1 MRSNLKADSGA
12 SSANSLRNRHRD
24 LKAPLKIAILGGG
37 LAGRL
42 LAWRVARCASPTNSL
57 MTDSQAAS
65 SQPPISSDEYK
76 IDTDNGITNNY
87 QITVF
92 EKGTITPSNNT
103 KDERAAAFTAAAMIS
118 PLSEL
123 VASELDIYQLGQKS
137 LTLWPQWLHQLGC
150 PQHFHQHG
158 SLVLAH
164 SNDFSE
170 LVQFKQE
177 LHFKLNQQTNSDS
190 KGSLQWLNDKS
201 CLNTLEPAISQH
213 FQSGLFLP
221 SEAHIDHNEVLFQ
234 LVTQARK
241 LGVEFKE
248 NCPIQPDDEAL
259 KNFDLIFD
267 CRGMG
272 FKESAR
278 LEDGFRGVRGEVI
291 RIECKEVYLKRPIR
305 IMHPRYKLYIVP
317 KPNNQFTIGATEI
330 ESEDRSAISLRSSM
344 ELLSALYAV
353 NPAFAEARIISQET
367 NLRPAF
373 MNNLPRIESLKS
385 KYNTPI
391 LRINGL
397 YRHGYLIGP
406 AIIEQALRKA
416 EL

>member
-1 MRSNLKADSGA
+1 MKSNLDKPAQ
-12 SSANSLRNRHRD
+12 
-24 LKAPLKIAILGGG
+24 IAILGGG
-37 LAGRL
+37 LVGRL
-42 LAWRVARCASPTNSL
+42 LAWRLARDASLISNNII
-57 MTDSQAAS
+57 AS
-65 SQPPISSDEYK
+65 INESTSE
-76 IDTDNGITNNY
+76 DTIESNAEIDNGITNTITPTRHR
-87 QITVF
+87 ITVF
-92 EKGTITPSNNT
+92 EKGTITPSTNP
-103 KDERAAAFTAAAMIS
+103 KDKKAAAFTAAAMIS

-123 VASELDIYQLGQKS
+123 VASELDIFQLGQKS
-137 LTLWPQWLHQLGC
+137 LTLWPKWLHQLGC

-158 SLVLAH
+158 SLVVAH
-164 SNDFSE
+164 TNDFSE
-170 LVQFKQE
+170 LEQFKQE
-177 LHFKLNQQTNSDS
+177 LHFKLNQQPHLALSIGLDS
-190 KGSLQWLNDKS
+190 ESESSNDSQQSLQWLTDRAS
-201 CLNTLEPAISQH
+201 LNALEPAISQH

-234 LVTQARK
+234 LVTQARN

-248 NCPIQPDDEAL
+248 NSPTQPDDEAL
-259 KNFDLIFD
+259 KDFDLIFD

-291 RIECKEVYLKRPIR
+291 RIECKEVHLKRPIR

-373 MNNLPRIESLKS
+373 MNNLPRIESLQS
-385 KYNTPI
+385 KYSNPI
-391 LRINGL
+391 IRINGL

-416 EL
+416 AL

>member
-1 MRSNLKADSGA
+1 MKSNLDKPA
-12 SSANSLRNRHRD
+12 
-24 LKAPLKIAILGGG
+24 KIAILGGG
-37 LAGRL
+37 LVGRL
-42 LAWRVARCASPTNSL
+42 LAWRLATVASNTGTHTAGGIVASAIESAIKDDP
-57 MTDSQAAS
+57 A
-65 SQPPISSDEYK
+65 
-76 IDTDNGITNNY
+76 TDNGITNTVAHIHH

-92 EKGTITPSNNT
+92 EKGTITPSNNP

-158 SLVLAH
+158 SLVIAH
-164 SNDFSE
+164 ANDTSE
-170 LVQFKQE
+170 LEQFKQE
-177 LHFKLNQQTNSDS
+177 LHFKLEQRKSNNDRQQT
-190 KGSLQWLNDKS
+190 LQWLTDRAS
-201 CLNTLEPAISQH
+201 LNALEPAISQH

-234 LVTQARK
+234 LVNQAHK
-241 LGVEFKE
+241 LGVDFKE
-248 NCPIQPDDEAL
+248 NSPSQPDNEVL
-259 KNFDLIFD
+259 KGFDLIFD

-278 LEDGFRGVRGEVI
+278 LEDGFRGVRGEVM
-291 RIECKEVYLKRPIR
+291 RIECKEVNLKRPIR

-373 MNNLPRIESLKS
+373 MNNLPRIESLQS
-385 KYNTPI
+385 KYSTPI
-391 LRINGL
+391 IRINGL

-406 AIIEQALRKA
+406 AIIEQALKKA
-416 EL
+416 AL

>member
-1 MRSNLKADSGA
+1 MKSNLDKPA
-12 SSANSLRNRHRD
+12 
-24 LKAPLKIAILGGG
+24 KIAILGGG
-37 LAGRL
+37 LVGRL
-42 LAWRVARCASPTNSL
+42 LAWRLARDANPTSSEIGASTRKGFCESH
-57 MTDSQAAS
+57 TD
-65 SQPPISSDEYK
+65 I
-76 IDTDNGITNNY
+76 DNGITDEITPTCQ

-92 EKGTITPSNNT
+92 EKETITPSSNP

-123 VASELDIYQLGQKS
+123 IASELDIYQLGQQS
-137 LTLWPQWLHQLGC
+137 LSLWPEWLQQLGC

-158 SLVLAH
+158 SLVVAH
-164 SNDFSE
+164 TNDYSE
-170 LVQFKQE
+170 LEQFKRE
-177 LHFKLNQQTNSDS
+177 LCFKLDQQANLNPNTEMSREH
-190 KGSLQWLNDKS
+190 KGNGSQYSLQWLTDRASLKA
-201 CLNTLEPAISQH
+201 LEPAISQH
-213 FQSGLFLP
+213 FQNGLFLP

-248 NCPIQPDDEAL
+248 SSLVQTDDEAL
-259 KNFDLIFD
+259 KEFDLIFD

-291 RIECKEVYLKRPIR
+291 RIECKEVNLKRPIR

-317 KPNNQFTIGATEI
+317 KPNNQFIIGATEI
-330 ESEDRSAISLRSSM
+330 ESEDRTAISLRSSM

-353 NPAFAEARIISQET
+353 SPAFAEARIISQET

-373 MNNLPRIESLKS
+373 MNNLPRIESLQS
-385 KYNTPI
+385 KYNSPVI
-391 LRINGL
+391 RINGL

-416 EL
+416 AL

>member
-1 MRSNLKADSGA
+1 MKSNLDTPAQ
-12 SSANSLRNRHRD
+12 
-24 LKAPLKIAILGGG
+24 IAILGGG
-37 LAGRL
+37 LIGRL
-42 LAWRVARCASPTNSL
+42 LAWRLARDARL
-57 MTDSQAAS
+57 
-65 SQPPISSDEYK
+65 ISSHVIASTSEG
-76 IDTDNGITNNY
+76 TTAEADNGITNTTTPTRH

-92 EKGTITPSNNT
+92 EKGTITPSTNPT
-103 KDERAAAFTAAAMIS
+103 AERAAAFTAAAMIS

-123 VASELDIYQLGQKS
+123 VASELEIYQLGQKS
-137 LTLWPQWLHQLGC
+137 LTLWPKWLHQLDC

-158 SLVLAH
+158 SLVVAH
-164 SNDFSE
+164 TNDFSE
-170 LVQFKQE
+170 LEQFKQD
-177 LHFKLNQQTNSDS
+177 LHFKLNQQANLDTDTNIKTSAENKSNDS
-190 KGSLQWLNDKS
+190 LQSLQWLTDKAS
-201 CLNTLEPAISQH
+201 LNALEPAISQH

-248 NCPIQPDDEAL
+248 NSPTQPDDEAL
-259 KNFDLIFD
+259 KDFDLIFD
-267 CRGMG
+267 CRGIG

-373 MNNLPRIESLKS
+373 MNNLPRIESLQS
-385 KYNTPI
+385 KYSSPI
-391 LRINGL
+391 IRINGL

-416 EL
+416 AL

>member
-1 MRSNLKADSGA
+1 MKSNLDKPA
-12 SSANSLRNRHRD
+12 
-24 LKAPLKIAILGGG
+24 KIAILGGG
-37 LAGRL
+37 LVGRL
-42 LAWRVARCASPTNSL
+42 LAWRLA
-57 MTDSQAAS
+57 TDAGNT
-65 SQPPISSDEYK
+65 
-76 IDTDNGITNNY
+76 DTENDNGITNTVAHIHH

-92 EKGTITPSNNT
+92 EKGTITPSNNP

-158 SLVLAH
+158 SLVIAH
-164 SNDFSE
+164 ANDTSE
-170 LVQFKQE
+170 LEQFKQE
-177 LHFKLNQQTNSDS
+177 LHFKLEQRKSNNDRQQT
-190 KGSLQWLNDKS
+190 LQWLTDRAS
-201 CLNTLEPAISQH
+201 LNALEPAISQH

-234 LVTQARK
+234 LVNQAHK
-241 LGVEFKE
+241 LGVDFKE
-248 NCPIQPDDEAL
+248 NSPSQPDNEVL
-259 KNFDLIFD
+259 KGFDLIFD

-278 LEDGFRGVRGEVI
+278 LEDGFRGVRGEVM
-291 RIECKEVYLKRPIR
+291 RIECKEVNLKRPIR

-373 MNNLPRIESLKS
+373 MNNLPRIESLQS
-385 KYNTPI
+385 KYSTPI
-391 LRINGL
+391 IRINGL

-406 AIIEQALRKA
+406 AIIEQALKKA
-416 EL
+416 AL

>member
-1 MRSNLKADSGA
+1 MKSNLDKPA
-12 SSANSLRNRHRD
+12 
-24 LKAPLKIAILGGG
+24 KIAILGGG
-37 LAGRL
+37 LVGRL
-42 LAWRVARCASPTNSL
+42 LAWRLATDASNTGTHTDGGIVASAIESTIGS
-57 MTDSQAAS
+57 TIKSTIKD
-65 SQPPISSDEYK
+65 DTE
-76 IDTDNGITNNY
+76 TDNGITKTITHIRH

-92 EKGTITPSNNT
+92 EKGTITPSNNP

-123 VASELDIYQLGQKS
+123 VASELDIYQLGQRS
-137 LTLWPQWLHQLGC
+137 LTLWPQWLQQLGC
-150 PQHFHQHG
+150 PQHLHQHG
-158 SLVLAH
+158 SLVIAH
-164 SNDFSE
+164 ANDTSE
-170 LVQFKQE
+170 LEQFKQE
-177 LHFKLNQQTNSDS
+177 LCFKLDQRESNNDKQQT
-190 KGSLQWLNDKS
+190 LEWLTDRAALS
-201 CLNTLEPAISQH
+201 ALEPAISQH

-221 SEAHIDHNEVLFQ
+221 NEAHIDHNEVLFQ
-234 LVTQARK
+234 LATQARK
-241 LGVEFKE
+241 LGVDFKE
-248 NCPIQPDDEAL
+248 NSPSQPGDEAL
-259 KNFDLIFD
+259 KGFDLIFD

-291 RIECKEVYLKRPIR
+291 RIECKEVNLKRPIR

-330 ESEDRSAISLRSSM
+330 ESEDRSTISLRSSM

-353 NPAFAEARIISQET
+353 NPAFAEARIISQEA

-373 MNNLPRIESLKS
+373 MNNLPRIESLQS

-391 LRINGL
+391 IRINGL

-406 AIIEQALRKA
+406 AIIEQALKKA
-416 EL
+416 AL